1 MRIKI
6 ENPTALLALEW
17 QSVFEEYKTIHL
29 PSRNYSSSTRRE
41 YTNDIYH
48 LLCFLSSA
56 GIGQPQDV
64 SLNTLNQYLAHLDNQ
79 KLSGLSRRRKV
90 SSIKNFFGFLEQN
103 DSIGN
108 SPARHLIPPR
118 KETRT
123 PRVLSE
129 SEYKNLQLA
138 VANEPRD
145 AAIVELLLQCG
156 IRLSELTHLTIN
168 DVQLP
173 NKISQDMENV
183 GTLFIRQGKGRKD
196 RILALNHKVCKAI
209 KNWLRVRPP
218 ADSSALFCSKFKTP
232 ITQGGFQWIIKQYFI
247 KAGITN
253 AHLHSLRHTFGT
265 HMVKK
270 GTNLR
275 VVQEMLGHNSLQ
287 TTSLYISLARELMDK
302 QVQENAL

>member
-1 MRIKI
+1 MKIKI
-6 ENPTALLALEW
+6 KIPSALLTSEW
-17 QSVFEEYKTIHL
+17 QSVFEEYQTIHL

-41 YTNDIYH
+41 YTNDINH

-64 SLNTLNQYLAHLDNQ
+64 SLNTLNHYLAHLDNQ
-79 KLSGLSRRRKV
+79 KLSGLSRRRKI

-103 DSIGN
+103 GN
-108 SPARHLIPPR
+108 ITNNPARHLIPPR
-118 KETRT
+118 KESRT
-123 PRVLSE
+123 PRVLTE
-129 SEYKNLQLA
+129 TEYKNLQLA

-145 AAIVELLLQCG
+145 AAIIELLLQCG

-173 NKISQDMENV
+173 TKISQEMKDV
-183 GTLFIRQGKGRKD
+183 GTLFVRQGKGRKD
-196 RILALNHKVCKAI
+196 RILALNFKVCKAL
-209 KNWLRVRPP
+209 KNWLRIRPQT
-218 ADSSALFCSKFKTP
+218 DSSALFCSKFKTP
-232 ITQGGFQWIIKQYFI
+232 ITPGGFQWIIKQYF
-247 KAGITN
+247 KQEGITN

-265 HMVKK
+265 HMVRK

-287 TTSLYISLARELMDK
+287 TTSLYVSLARELMDK